1 MSDQDETFRVNVRFN
16 RVEYSDL
23 DEDLR
28 RFEGANKGARIRMLM
43 RLGLQVAKGQIPS
56 LPHAGEHPHLAAVV
70 GIPRSHKKADAT
82 PTPPPVESVAS
93 VPTSSTRPAPSATI
107 GTGESQPKAPAIEAL
122 DALSEMGFDT
132 THFQFGAAAR

>member
-56 LPHAGEHPHLAAVV
+56 LPHSGEPPHLAPVV
-70 GIPRSHKKADAT
+70 GIPRNHKKADA
-82 PTPPPVESVAS
+82 PPSPPPVESVAS
-93 VPTSSTRPAPSATI
+93 VSAASVVPAPSAMTDA
-107 GTGESQPKAPAIEAL
+107 GDPQTKAPAIEAL
-122 DALSEMGFDT
+122 DALSAMGFDPT
-132 THFQFGAAAR
+132 NFQFGAAAR